1 MQYLKHFLLL
11 VFCFSAMTCDTTKNL
26 TSTNSTASLEELR
39 SLMIGSYS
47 SAEQAKQDSDFYD
60 ISLHMYPI
68 WEEKSEDKFYLY
80 VEQALGTTQNQPYRQ
95 RIYEVSQVGPNKFKS
110 EIYKLKQESQYIG
123 KFIDPSFFDKV
134 TTDDLMIREG
144 CAVFL
149 EKVGTGYKGATNEND
164 CNSALRGST
173 YATSKVEIFPKKL
186 VSWDQGFDKDGK
198 QVWGATKSGYEFVLH
213 SKTPPP
219 TIFCVVPPPPPP
231 PVPTNDD
238 RGYIVKVGDNVPNI
252 KFDLIDGTSTS
263 LDELRGKVVMLQF
276 TASWCSVCRKE
287 MPHIEN
293 DIWQVHKDKDFV
305 VIGVDK
311 DEPLEKVKDFIAKME
326 TTYPISLDPQ
336 AKIFGQF
343 ANIKSGVTRNVII
356 DQNGE
361 IVFLTRL
368 FDPVEFKEMK
378 AKIEE
383 LLK

>member
-11 VFCFSAMTCDTTKNL
+11 VFCCFAMTCDTSKKVSSSTL
-26 TSTNSTASLEELR
+26 TGNLEELK

-47 SAEQAKQDSDFYD
+47 SIEQSKQDSDFYD

-68 WEEKSEDKFYLY
+68 WEEKSADKFYLY
-80 VEQALGTTQNQPYRQ
+80 VEQALSTAQDKPYRQ

-110 EIYKLKQESQYIG
+110 EIYKIKQESQYVG
-123 KFIDPSFFDKV
+123 KFRTPEDFNKLSDN
-134 TTDDLMIREG
+134 DLMIREG

-149 EKVGTGYKGATNEND
+149 EKVGTGYKGATNQED
-164 CNSALRGST
+164 CMSSLRGST
-173 YATSKVEIFPKKL
+173 YATSKVEIYPKKL

-219 TIFCVVPPPPPP
+219 NIICVIPPPPPP
-231 PVPTNDD
+231 AKDD
-238 RGYIVKVGDNVPNI
+238 RGFIVNVGDQVPNI
-252 KFDLIDGTSTS
+252 KFDLIDGRTTS
-263 LDELRGKVVMLQF
+263 LDLLKGKVVMLQF

-287 MPHIEN
+287 MPHIEKE
-293 DIWQVHKDKDFV
+293 IWQVHKDKDFV

-326 TTYPISLDPQ
+326 TTYPISLDPE
-336 AKIFGQF
+336 AKIFSQF
-343 ANIKSGVTRNVII
+343 ADIKSGVTRNVII
-356 DQNGE
+356 DKNGE
-361 IVFLTRL
+361 IAFLTRL
-368 FDPVEFKEMK
+368 FDPVEFNEMK